1 MSAWSGVSGAGE
13 CGVRGCMSMS
23 ERSGLVCM
31 VCVMDINVMF
41 WWMCVCSW
49 SALIECG
56 ACSGGD
62 FGVCGCADVS
72 ECLWYVA

>member
-1 MSAWSGVSGAGE
+1 MWCPWVYEYVRKEWSE
-13 CGVRGCMSMS
+13 
-23 ERSGLVCM
+23 CM

-62 FGVCGCADVS
+62 FGVCGCVDVS